1 MGERELR
8 GRVEKSDV
16 VLKINLTYRVAN
28 RVLYEVSVQV
38 IVMTVMIVMIVWWLY
53 GKRGGVNP
61 CAYVHAVLG
70 TCCEWWWSRR
80 RKGNECAT
88 CAE

>member
-38 IVMTVMIVMIVWWLY
+38 IVMTVMIVMIV
-53 GKRGGVNP
+53 
-61 CAYVHAVLG
+61 
-70 TCCEWWWSRR
+70 
-80 RKGNECAT
+80 
-88 CAE
+88 